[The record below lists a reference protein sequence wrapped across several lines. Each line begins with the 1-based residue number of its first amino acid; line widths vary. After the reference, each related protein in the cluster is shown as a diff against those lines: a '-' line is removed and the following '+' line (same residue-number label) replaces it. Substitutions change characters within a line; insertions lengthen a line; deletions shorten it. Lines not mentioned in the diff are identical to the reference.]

1 VVLDP
6 ERFVAFTV
14 AALLLAVI
22 PGPGMLYV
30 LARSLGGG
38 RGVGLRSSVGTAIG
52 GMAHVVAA
60 AVGLS
65 AILATSATAFTVVK
79 YLGAAY
85 LLWLGVWTVRN
96 AGRSAPTPD
105 PEATDPDKG
114 ALRQGALTEMVNP
127 KTALFFLTFLPQFCQ
142 PENGPIALQAAVL
155 GLISVLLNTAADV
168 VVAFVVGPLSK
179 RVIHNVRMWRRQRR
193 ATGGLL
199 VGLGI
204 YAAARH

>member
-1 VVLDP
+1 VVPDSAQLL
-6 ERFVAFTV
+6 AFTV
-14 AALLLAVI
+14 AALLLAAI

-38 RGVGLRSSVGTAIG
+38 RAVGLRSSVGTAIG
-52 GMAHVVAA
+52 GSVHVVAA

-65 AILATSATAFTVVK
+65 AILATSATAFAIVK
-79 YLGAAY
+79 YVGAAY
-85 LLWLGVWTVRN
+85 LIWLGVSTI
-96 AGRSAPTPD
+96 RSARRSDPVPD
-105 PEATDPDKG
+105 PMADVDAG
-114 ALRQGALTEMVNP
+114 ALRQGVVTEMLNP

-142 PENGPIALQAAVL
+142 PENGPVALQAAVL

-168 VVAFVVGPLSK
+168 VVAYVVGPLS
-179 RVIHNVRMWRRQRR
+179 RRLLHNVRMWRRQRQ

>member
-1 VVLDP
+1 MPDHAQLL
-6 ERFVAFTV
+6 AFFA
-14 AALLLAVI
+14 AALLLAAI

-38 RGVGLRSSVGTAIG
+38 RGVGLRSSFGTAIG
-52 GMAHVVAA
+52 GAVHVVAA
-60 AVGLS
+60 AAGLS
-65 AILATSATAFTVVK
+65 AILATSAAAFAVVK
-79 YLGAAY
+79 YVGAAY
-85 LLWLGVWTVRN
+85 LIWLGLSTIRSVR
-96 AGRSAPTPD
+96 RSGPVPD
-105 PEATDPDKG
+105 LTADVDAG
-114 ALRQGALTEMVNP
+114 ALRQGIVTEMLNP

-142 PENGPIALQAAVL
+142 PENGPVALQAAVL

-168 VVAFVVGPLSK
+168 VVAYVVGPVSRRL
-179 RVIHNVRMWRRQRR
+179 IHNVRLWRRQRR

>member
-1 VVLDP
+1 VPAEPQLL
-6 ERFVAFTV
+6 AFTV
-14 AALLLAVI
+14 AALLLAII

-38 RGVGLRSSVGTAIG
+38 RAVGLRSSVGTAIG
-52 GMAHVVAA
+52 GTVHVVAA

-65 AILATSATAFTVVK
+65 AILATSATAFTIVK
-79 YLGAAY
+79 YVGAVY
-85 LLWLGVWTVRN
+85 LIWLGVSTIRS
-96 AGRSAPTPD
+96 AGRSASA
-105 PEATDPDKG
+105 PELGAADLDTG
-114 ALRQGALTEMVNP
+114 ALRQGIVTEMLNP

-142 PENGPIALQAAVL
+142 PENGPFALQATVL

-168 VVAFVVGPLSK
+168 VVAYVVGPLS
-179 RVIHNVRMWRRQRR
+179 RRLLHNLRMWRRQRR

>member
-1 VVLDP
+1 MPDSAQLL
-6 ERFVAFTV
+6 AFT
-14 AALLLAVI
+14 AAAMLLAII

-38 RGVGLRSSVGTAIG
+38 RRVGLRSSVGTAVG
-52 GMAHVVAA
+52 GMVHVVAA
-60 AVGLS
+60 AAGLS

-85 LLWLGVWTVRN
+85 LLWLGVWTIRR
-96 AGRSAPTPD
+96 AGHPPPSLNPD
-105 PEATDPDKG
+105 ADGVDAG
-114 ALRQGALTEMVNP
+114 ALRQGAVTEMLNP

-142 PENGPIALQAAVL
+142 PENGSVALQVTVL
-155 GLISVLLNTAADV
+155 GLISIFLNTAADL
-168 VVAFVVGPLSK
+168 VVAYAVGPLSQ
-179 RVIHNVRMWRRQRR
+179 RLRHNLRLWKRQRQ

-199 VGLGI
+199 VGLGV